1 VGARMSDD
9 VWQEVVA
16 IINYEFVRNGQ
27 FLTTDLL
34 KQIISETTKVLTE
47 QPPSD

>member
-1 VGARMSDD
+1 MARRMSDD

-34 KQIISETTKVLTE
+34 KQIISETAKMLTE